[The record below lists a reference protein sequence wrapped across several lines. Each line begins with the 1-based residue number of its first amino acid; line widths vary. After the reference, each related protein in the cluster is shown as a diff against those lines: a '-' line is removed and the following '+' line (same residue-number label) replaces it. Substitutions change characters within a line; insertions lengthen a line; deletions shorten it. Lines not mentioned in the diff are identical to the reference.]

1 MSPTLSINQEI
12 TQEIKNQT
20 KRLQDLKTKV
30 TPTTTSSAWCIYY
43 GKSGRKFS
51 DQNQIKQ
58 SSYVSMWYT

>member
-1 MSPTLSINQEI
+1 MSRTLSIN
-12 TQEIKNQT
+12 QEIKNQT

-43 GKSGRKFS
+43 GKSGRKCS

-58 SSYVSMWYT
+58 LGFDVVYLSF